1 MDFNDQRNQYI
12 LNYLENDKT
21 NTALLLKGS
30 WGTGKTYYIK
40 QSLIPF
46 LENKG
51 KKVVFVS
58 LYGIKDTGELSKY
71 IFTES
76 YFKTSNS
83 KAGIVGIGIAKTVI
97 RGVTSHFNVELNGG
111 SKEWKK
117 LSKYA
122 NLKNKLLIIDDLE
135 RHDESF
141 GVAEILGY
149 INNLCEN
156 DGVKVLLIGDEN
168 TLFGASCKKEFEE
181 QIKLNKPQNKYKKI
195 KEKTIG
201 DTLEFISNFEDAIRN
216 ILHSFKLP
224 FIDDKNESNIINEVV
239 DISNLKE
246 INSKNLRTVSRACQK
261 MNDMLNEY
269 HSIFELIEKE
279 KVCST
284 FFQSVFLGLV
294 GFYFRLSLDS
304 SLKYDLSD
312 GLVSSKLG
320 TNKYPLYWFSYDFF
334 ATQSL
339 QEVDF
344 TKAFAFFRTSVQQ
357 NVNNGLF
364 DLITSYY
371 RVTESQLTDALNKLK
386 ECLKNN
392 TVKLDSYS
400 SLATYLIAI
409 EHQVGLTDEVK
420 EILSLMK
427 ENIRNSDIDLERA
440 IELKNFVSGCKLE
453 TKEEQD
459 EYDSLVNT
467 FIEVSETKTKEK
479 TKSIKKE
486 SLKEILKEADKNA
499 DKWMATKK
507 GYSNFIDFD
516 QLVEFMKS
524 EEATALEVDEINSA
538 FLRFYSRISNI
549 YEFCRAD
556 LEALRRM
563 KKELENIQ
571 AEESFDK
578 TKRMQ
583 IRWFVGNLKH
593 AIEKL
598 EQGGRC

>member
-1 MDFNDQRNQYI
+1 MDFNAQRNQCI

-21 NTALLLKGS
+21 NTAFLLKGS

-46 LENKG
+46 LENEG
-51 KKVVFVS
+51 KKAVFVS
-58 LYGIKDTGELSKY
+58 LYGIKDAEELSKY

-76 YFKTSNS
+76 YFKASNS

-97 RGVTSHFNVELNGG
+97 RGVTSHFNVELGG
-111 SKEWKK
+111 GAKEWKK

-156 DGVKVLLIGDEN
+156 DGVKVLLVGDEN
-168 TLFGASCKKEFEE
+168 ALFGASCKKEFEE
-181 QIKLNKPQNKYKKI
+181 QIKLNETQNKYKKI

-201 DTLEFISNFEDAIRN
+201 DTLEFISNFDDAIRS

-224 FIDDKNESNIINEVV
+224 FIDDKNEANIINEIV

-246 INSKNLRTVSRACQK
+246 INSKNLRAVSRACQK

-269 HSIFELIEKE
+269 HSIFELIEKG
-279 KVCST
+279 KVRST

-320 TNKYPLYWFSYDFF
+320 TNKYPLYWLSYDFF

-344 TKAFAFFRTSVQQ
+344 TKAYTFFKASVQQ
-357 NVNNGLF
+357 NVNNELF
-364 DLITSYY
+364 NLITSYY
-371 RVTESQLTDALNKLK
+371 RITESQLTDALYKLK

-420 EILSLMK
+420 ENLSLMK
-427 ENIRNSDIDLERA
+427 ENIRNSDIDLDRA
-440 IELKNFVSGCKLE
+440 IELKDFVSGCELE

-467 FIEVSETKTKEK
+467 FIEASEIKTKEK
-479 TKSIKKE
+479 AKSIKKE
-486 SLKEILKEADKNA
+486 SLREILKEADKNA
-499 DKWMATKK
+499 DKWMITKK
-507 GYSNFIDFD
+507 GYSYFIDFD

-524 EEATALEVDEINSA
+524 EEATALEVDEIRGV
-538 FLRFYSRISNI
+538 FLHFYNRISNI

-556 LEALRRM
+556 LEPLKRM
-563 KKELENIQ
+563 KQDLENMQ
-571 AEESFDK
+571 KESTFDK

-583 IRWFVGNLKH
+583 IWWFVGNLKH
-593 AIEKL
+593 AIEKI
-598 EQGGRC
+598 EQGG

>member
-1 MDFNDQRNQYI
+1 MDFNSQRNQCI

-58 LYGIKDTGELSKY
+58 LYGIKDTEELSKY

-76 YFKTSNS
+76 YFKNSNS
-83 KAGIVGIGIAKTVI
+83 RAGIVGIGIAKTVI

-111 SKEWKK
+111 AKEWKK
-117 LSKYA
+117 LSEYA

-141 GVAEILGY
+141 GVVEILGY

-156 DGVKVLLIGDEN
+156 DGIKVLLIGDEN
-168 TLFGASCKKEFEE
+168 ALFCTNCKKEFEE
-181 QIKLNKPQNKYKKI
+181 QIKQNETQNKYKKI

-201 DTLEFISNFEDAIRN
+201 DTLEFISNFEDAIRS
-216 ILHSFKLP
+216 ILRSFKLP
-224 FIDDKNESNIINEVV
+224 FIDDKNEVNIINEVA
-239 DISNLKE
+239 DISNLKD
-246 INSKNLRTVSRACQK
+246 INSKNLRAVSRACQK

-269 HSIFELIEKE
+269 HSIFELIEKG
-279 KVCST
+279 KIRST

-339 QEVDF
+339 QEGDF
-344 TKAFAFFRTSVQQ
+344 AKAFSFFRTSVQQ
-357 NVNNGLF
+357 NINNELF
-364 DLITSYY
+364 NIITSYY
-371 RVTESQLTDALNKLK
+371 RVTECQLTAALGKLK
-386 ECLKNN
+386 ECLKYNI
-392 TVKLDSYS
+392 VKLDSYS

-409 EHQVGLTDEVK
+409 EHQVGLIDEVK
-420 EILSLMK
+420 GILSMMK

-440 IELKNFVSGCKLE
+440 LELKDFVSGCELE

-467 FIEVSETKTKEK
+467 FIEASEIKTKEK
-479 TKSIKKE
+479 AKSIKKE
-486 SLKEILKEADKNA
+486 SLREMLKEADKNA
-499 DKWMATKK
+499 DKWMTTKK
-507 GYSNFIDFD
+507 GYSNFIDFN

-524 EEATALEVDEINSA
+524 EKATALEVDEIRGV
-538 FLRFYSRISNI
+538 FLRFYNRISNI

-571 AEESFDK
+571 TEKSFDK
-578 TKRMQ
+578 TKQMQ
-583 IRWFVGNLKH
+583 IRWFVSNLKH

-598 EQGGRC
+598 EQGGES